1 MFEFDVSFRRRDIM
15 KRLSVS
21 ILLFVLACPAQ
32 AGLYIW
38 VNGQP
43 PDPEIY
49 VSPGETLV
57 LSIVA
62 EGPTPSCLDCWMLV
76 GGPASTTGH
85 TMVHSGS
92 LSYYRDLCPP
102 GYICDLDP
110 FFFCSVGY
118 CGVHDGADMEFADD
132 VPSPPL
138 SGTLV
143 TDIIFRCE
151 ALGDATLWLF
161 DSADLS
167 LLDEVVIHQVS
178 EPPPKLPDLFT
189 NTVSDRFTPAQ
200 VSPSEMLNI
209 RWLGSNNGTLCI
221 PEVPCFE
228 QFGPANGP
236 WVEAVFLSK
245 DGILDSGDI
254 LLGTVTFAGSLSPGG
269 SHEVQTQFQ
278 IPADCP
284 LGNYKVIVYI
294 DYVPTEPAGCILEAN
309 ETNNWAS
316 CQGTLSVIPRFAT
329 FYVDDDAPGDPGPND
344 PAVSDPCEDG
354 TGEHPFDAIQET
366 IDIAIDRDTIIV
378 LPGTYAEDIS
388 FLGKNITLKST
399 HPTESSTVKN
409 TTIDGFVRFRGTED
423 PNCTLTG
430 FNINESIIGR
440 DWEIDPA
447 GNNHTHATISHCILE
462 DIMTGCGGAIQACD
476 GTISNCLIAN
486 LSYACM
492 RPPPVPQIVECH
504 GLIRNCTMANMYDGI
519 YVGPG
524 GTCTIENCI
533 LYDSSPIF
541 VSAGATLNISYCD
554 IYRPSGIAL
563 IIGAVNW
570 GPGNIGS
577 DPCFVRVGTWGGD
590 GDYHLK
596 SQAGRWDADEGRW
609 TIDET
614 TSPCIDAGDPTMP
627 IGLEPFPNGGIINMG
642 AYGGTA
648 EASKSYFGKPPCET
662 IIAGDV
668 NGDCAVDFRDFW
680 FIAMHWMQDN
690 SPG

>member
-1 MFEFDVSFRRRDIM
+1 MFEIDVSFGRRDIM

-43 PDPEIY
+43 PPPEINLLPSDTLNIGIF
-49 VSPGETLV
+49 VGPGTPPMSGCVLALHGPGEV
-57 LSIVA
+57 EA
-62 EGPTPSCLDCWMLV
+62 HGCSCYWPEFCV
-76 GGPASTTGH
+76 GDDWCYG
-85 TMVHSGS
+85 
-92 LSYYRDLCPP
+92 DLCGEPFP
-102 GYICDLDP
+102 EMCHDYGFDDGLWIEYIGL
-110 FFFCSVGY
+110 
-118 CGVHDGADMEFADD
+118 
-132 VPSPPL
+132 SPL
-138 SGTLV
+138 AGLVV
-143 TDIIFRCE
+143 TDLIYHGE
-151 ALGDATLWLF
+151 APGDVTLWL
-161 DSADLS
+161 
-167 LLDEVVIHQVS
+167 LDFVTWEAVDIVTIHQVADP
-178 EPPPKLPDLFT
+178 PPPKLPDLFT

-200 VSPSEMLNI
+200 LSPSEMLSI
-209 RWLGSNNGTLCI
+209 RWLGSNNWTICI
-221 PEVPCFE
+221 PEDPWCFE
-228 QFGPANGP
+228 QFGPARGP

-245 DGILDSGDI
+245 DSLPDSGDI
-254 LLGTVTFAGSLSPGG
+254 LLGTVTFTGTLAPSG

-284 LGNYKVIVYI
+284 FGNYKVIVYI
-294 DYVPTEPAGCILEAN
+294 DYVPTEPAGRILEAK
-309 ETNNWAS
+309 ESNNWDD
-316 CQGTLSVIPRFAT
+316 CQGTLSVVPRFAT

-354 TGEHPFDAIQET
+354 TGEHPFDMIQEA
-366 IDIAIDRDTIIV
+366 IDTAIDRDTIIV

-388 FLGKNITLKST
+388 FLGKNITLTST
-399 HPTESSTVKN
+399 HPTESNTVKN

-430 FNINESIIGR
+430 FNINESIIGC
-440 DWEIDPA
+440 DWEIDPT
-447 GNNHTHATISHCILE
+447 GNSHTRATISHCILE

-680 FIAMHWMQDN
+680 FIALHWMQDN